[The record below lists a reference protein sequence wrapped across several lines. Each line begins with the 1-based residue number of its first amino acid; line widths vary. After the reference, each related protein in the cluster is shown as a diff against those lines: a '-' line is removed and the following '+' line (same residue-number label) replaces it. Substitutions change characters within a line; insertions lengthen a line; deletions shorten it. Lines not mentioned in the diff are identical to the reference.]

1 MAINVAVWKRSANEL
16 KTETYVIYLAVKHP
30 KVQWYVKAF
39 ALSVLAYAMSPIDLI
54 PDFIPV
60 LGYLDDLILIPV
72 GITLT
77 IRMIPADVLA
87 ECRAKT
93 AARIAQGKLLGWVGA
108 AFILAVWL
116 AVGTGLFILFK
127 STDTSNVLFLSTI
140 H

>member
-93 AARIAQGKLLGWVGA
+93 GSAGYAAPA
-108 AFILAVWL
+108 
-116 AVGTGLFILFK
+116 
-127 STDTSNVLFLSTI
+127 S
-140 H
+140 